1 MRKCRLYSLLRKTL
15 SALLC
20 LSMMLSI
27 VTVTDFS
34 GLFHFTENVK
44 AEETTED
51 MSKETLEARWDDE
64 SYKNASRPF
73 YTCQGNIKTSA
84 FDSFGGVYKRT
95 IFHVYAFEGETICL
109 GSSVFDS
116 GLDLDHKLRKADGY
130 TDYVLDTRTSNNTTY
145 TSNCNNLEKNYNAA
159 NTHKDVGSIDII
171 MTDLK
176 GNTIPIDIRNS
187 QNTELGETAVNST
200 GYISCPAAEEAA
212 VRMKMNPDGTFNAPY
227 TDSKGTSQNY
237 TPYTYKVKESGVYTF
252 EFHSF
257 DKGGVT
263 NLTEAQN
270 SRNDQWPTAEH
281 NYIGISKP
289 DDPSDSCSFYDTGGM
304 IAALN
309 ITVFDENCQKQTGRT
324 YADYLS
330 LQMGL
335 NNATSLKGV
344 NDSYY
349 ILTTDSYIYKMQF
362 NNVYPY
368 TYNFF
373 SNNRGIFDTAT
384 GEIVYKSVKDIKND
398 NNFPRMGS
406 FFVYPGNKE
415 TEKDKSYYI
424 FLEYPDDDLEGEVY
438 QKAVQPDPATNIRFV
453 GQVEVDTSAGVKEKV
468 PGAYVGVGGYFAFDV
483 KEATTATLRLDF
495 NHIGKATSGD
505 TDYVYAPVEISGVVK
520 PNSTNYFYWDGCDG
534 NGVPIPAGQYNLND
548 IVYTVT
554 TKAGEIHFPIFDMEC
569 APGGITFTRMNH
581 IYDKNGERLDYND
594 NIYGMTKNVIYYDET
609 AIYYGE
615 NVGVTGISEDQVDV
629 AKGKFNTPDENGGK
643 YYKYNNMNNTSSG
656 EYNARKSQYIIQ
668 NKNIRVGDHSHTTNV
683 IKYFSDADDAHI
695 LLKSEVERDA
705 NQKNMIDYLSTDIGH
720 YPAGK
725 SASTSGGSTTD
736 YAIANYWTF
745 IPAKPATAINT
756 DDPLWIVDSPTDEEL
771 FKLSGRV
778 FYDGGGTKG
787 EYDDSG
793 ADGEHLLSGVTLN
806 LYKKTEDVSEQ
817 SGKSYYNL
825 SDGKMEI
832 THTINNGET
841 YELVDTGITRTDG
854 SYIFTNLTY
863 DPTKGTEYLYEVVRP
878 NPSYKVTSESTTAK
892 IKTGNDSEKT
902 PYGYYS
908 NHSFNEK
915 YSGTEIQQIKVG
927 GDDGVN
933 PKYLTYKANSSDA
946 EYVKNADNS
955 VCAVDV
961 GYTYT
966 LFERALMLKKNWNT
980 TATHPDAVVYELS
993 YCDQNSHTAVYDY
1006 RTLSAGGSWAN
1017 NEYFL
1022 PQSIDRVPVD
1032 NYYISAEYFI
1042 DGTNI
1047 YKYVFSYDNT
1057 KKKYHSFVATP
1068 YKKSLADVFGK
1079 SEVPKNC
1086 SIKDLP
1092 DLNGDGVSDGAD
1104 MGEITGW
1111 TESSEDTKEYRAVL
1125 DRDMPSGSTVITVTN
1140 SENHGTIE
1148 IYKHKD
1154 INDINN
1160 GTEANALQGATFRL
1174 YKGKMEKI
1182 KELIADSTQADELAK
1197 RYIGSATT
1205 RANGRLTFTGLDPS
1219 KTYTVREMFAPDGYR
1234 ITEEFYE
1241 VRPKGAEIKPSEE
1254 NVFQFSDTTHPDY
1267 VEFPVGNAQADDSLR
1282 IRKQISGRAWQDGNN
1297 GSIED
1302 SFTFTISNEFN
1313 ATVTSD
1319 MTDGDHDI
1327 KITAEEQQIQKDA
1340 GVADCMTVLNSFAE
1354 LFQLSGTGNKATID
1368 YKDGYYSYTVKDSV
1382 TNKDVTYTSADTKM
1396 SGKLLDG
1403 SKADETSMPKFNGQ
1417 EFPMAGEYTFTITE
1431 DKPTGE
1437 GSLEY
1442 SPYTYKVT
1450 ISVIRKF
1457 NPDVSNPETATMT
1470 ASNTHLEAEVS
1481 KITYSTDG
1489 TNFRSF
1495 TSSSPLFTNTYKTA
1509 PAEQKTSYNIVKNFT
1524 GRTSDEWTESDKF
1537 TVEIIC
1543 ADPDTINA
1551 VKNGNL
1557 EISGFTKTT
1566 APAIVEL
1573 PDNAGWEY
1581 TFTNSNHSP
1590 LLLNSFKFKDIEFPV
1605 QYVNKD
1611 GNVWTPPEGS
1621 EQTTPTADEITENGL
1636 TPQTLPVTYTF
1647 KINEKLPE
1655 GITEGS
1661 NVYNGITYD
1670 TTEYDLKIVLNNTEQ
1685 GKIGSGEEEDGI
1697 IEEIDVTL
1705 STKDGSGKEV
1715 KSECKTRQGVMNESE
1730 WLNATEGNKDIG
1742 GLKGSVKFYYIDSSG
1757 NLQERKNQT
1766 TAPTDAKLYFWKWE
1780 HHSTTGSVFGRDG
1793 HTMNINNE
1801 YHTSYKWQPRILK
1814 NLNGRNWTAD
1824 DRFKFTI
1831 SPDPDYSKGAEI
1843 DDTSGYIMPKDTNI
1857 TIKED
1862 TADHASN
1869 ISAIEFVKEGK
1880 YHFVITEVDKD
1891 NILLGEYKITV
1902 NVKDDGN
1909 GNLKPTIIGFDDT
1922 DITNKTI
1929 EFTNTYSD
1937 TSFNLNI
1944 AKTIEGREWDSDD
1957 EFTFKITPDDT
1968 TKKAIDDGTIVMP
1981 TGDVIHKESDGSY
1994 TVTLNGKN
2002 NPLKTFTQALDKIT
2016 IKNTGELK
2024 VNTQYKFTIE
2034 EVTENLEGMYC
2045 REPSID
2051 LSVTITELP
2060 SSHTGT
2066 SSDNGITATFAHV
2079 VDGDTTE
2086 HTHTGPDVTIPFT
2099 NVAAGKLTVAKKVV
2113 SNSETDETEFGFTVK
2128 FTYADGTTEKDHVI
2142 NETSDVSKE
2151 ITLDKSDDGESVWT
2165 YTFKLKDGE
2174 KVEFSN
2180 IPPGTKYEIKE
2191 TIEKA
2196 YQEKYMLL
2204 RVCDTA
2210 TDNGIDLRKD
2220 GTGESVNGTL
2230 NPENKGSENNQY
2242 RLFVN
2247 GLIKALPSAGGIGI
2261 NYIIFLGTAFTVS
2274 AILLIAISYYKRR
2287 RRV

>member
-51 MSKETLEARWDDE
+51 MLKETLEARWDDE

-73 YTCQGNIKTSA
+73 YTCQGSA
-84 FDSFGGVYKRT
+84 NLSTFDSFGGVYKRT

-116 GLDLDHKLRKADGY
+116 GLDLDHKLKSGY
-130 TDYVLDTRTSNNTTY
+130 SAYGVKVGKDSNDKDITSGQ
-145 TSNCNNLEKNYNAA
+145 KNYTNAYMKP
-159 NTHKDVGSIDII
+159 NNHEDVGSIDII

-212 VRMKMNPDGTFNAPY
+212 VRMKMNPDGTFDAPY
-227 TDSKGTSQNY
+227 EDSKGTSQNY

-270 SRNDQWPTAEH
+270 SRSKQWPTAEH
-281 NYIGISKP
+281 NYIGISDP
-289 DDPSDSCSFYDTGGM
+289 NNPSDSCSFYDTGGM

-335 NNATSLKGV
+335 NNANSSSPKGV

-453 GQVEVDTSAGVKEKV
+453 GRVEVDKEGSEGVKEKV

-495 NHIGKATSGD
+495 NNIMDKSTGD
-505 TDYVYAPVEISGVVK
+505 PDYVYAPVEISGVVK

-534 NGVPIPAGQYNLND
+534 NGVPIPAGRYNLND

-569 APGGITFTRMNH
+569 APGGITFTRMSH
-581 IYDKNGERLDYND
+581 IYDKNGKRLDYDD

-615 NVGVTGISEDQVDV
+615 NVGVTGISENQVDV
-629 AKGKFNTPDENGGK
+629 AKGKFNTSDGNGGL
-643 YYKYNNMNNTSSG
+643 YYTYANMKSG
-656 EYNARKSQYIIQ
+656 GSEYSARGSEYI
-668 NKNIRVGDHSHTTNV
+668 KKHKEIRVGDHSHTTNV
-683 IKYFSDADDAHI
+683 IKYFSDTNDAHI
-695 LLKSEVERDA
+695 LKKEEIVDDQ
-705 NQKNMIDYLSTDIGH
+705 QKMIDYLSTDTGN

-745 IPAKPATAINT
+745 IPAKPATAINK

-778 FYDGGGTKG
+778 FYDGGGTNG

-806 LYKKTEDVSEQ
+806 LYKKTEDDSEQ

-825 SDGKMEI
+825 SGVKMEI
-832 THTINNGET
+832 THTIDKGKT

-863 DPTKGTEYLYEVVRP
+863 DPTNGTEYLYEVVRP
-878 NPSYKVTSESTTAK
+878 NPSYKVTSESTNAK

-908 NHSFNEK
+908 NHSFNDK
-915 YSGTEIQQIKVG
+915 YKGTEIQQIKVG
-927 GDDGVN
+927 GDGVE
-933 PKYLTYKANSSDA
+933 PKHLTYKVDGVLA
-946 EYVKNADNS
+946 ENPDSS

-966 LFERALMLKKNWNT
+966 LFERALTLKKDWNT
-980 TATHPDAVVYELS
+980 TDTHPDAVVYELS
-993 YCDQNSHTAVYDY
+993 YCDQSGRTAVYDY

-1042 DGTNI
+1042 DDTNI

-1068 YKKSLADVFGK
+1068 YKKSLKDVFK
-1079 SEVPKNC
+1079 PSDVPTNC

-1104 MGEITGW
+1104 MGKIRDW
-1111 TESSEDTKEYRAVL
+1111 SKSPEDPKEYRAVL

-1140 SENHGTIE
+1140 SEKHGTIE

-1154 INDINN
+1154 INDID

-1174 YKGKMEKI
+1174 YQGDMETIKG
-1182 KELIADSTQADELAK
+1182 LIADSSKAADLAK

-1219 KTYTVREMFAPDGYR
+1219 QTYTVREMFAPDGYR

-1241 VRPKGAEIKPSEE
+1241 VRPKGVEINPSKE
-1254 NVFQFSDTTHPDY
+1254 NVFKFGDTPHKDY

-1282 IRKQISGRAWQDGNN
+1282 IRKQISGRAWQDGTN

-1313 ATVTSD
+1313 ATVPSE

-1327 KITAEEQQIQKDA
+1327 KITAEEQSIQNKA
-1340 GVADCMTVLNSFAE
+1340 GITNCMTVLNDFAE
-1354 LFQLSGTGNKATID
+1354 LFQTSGTGNKATINYGD
-1368 YKDGYYSYTVKDSV
+1368 EYYSYTVKDSV

-1403 SKADETSMPKFNGQ
+1403 STADEESKPTFNGQ
-1417 EFPMAGEYTFTITE
+1417 VFPMAGEYTFTITE
-1431 DKPTGE
+1431 DKPTEE

-1457 NPDVSNPETATMT
+1457 NPDVTDPETTTMT
-1470 ASNTHLEAEVS
+1470 VSNTHLEAEVS

-1557 EISGFTKTT
+1557 VISGFTTGVT
-1566 APAIVEL
+1566 AL

-1581 TFTNSNHSP
+1581 TFKKDHNEP
-1590 LLLNSFKFKDIEFPV
+1590 LKFSSFKFEDIEFPV
-1605 QYVNKD
+1605 QYVDAD

-1621 EQTTPTADEITENGL
+1621 EQTTPTAEEIESKRL

-1647 KINEKLPE
+1647 KIKEKLPE
-1655 GITEGS
+1655 GITDGS

-1705 STKDGSGKEV
+1705 STKDDSGTEV
-1715 KSECKTRQGVMNESE
+1715 KSECKTRQGVMEESE
-1730 WLNATEGNKDIG
+1730 WLGAIEENKDIG
-1742 GLKGSVKFYYIDSSG
+1742 GLEGLVKFYYIDSSG
-1757 NLQERKNQT
+1757 NLQERKP

-1814 NLNGRNWTAD
+1814 NLNGRDWTAD
-1824 DRFKFTI
+1824 DKFKFTI
-1831 SPDPDYSKGAEI
+1831 EPDSDHPE
-1843 DDTSGYIMPKDTNI
+1843 DDKNGYIMPKDNNI
-1857 TIKED
+1857 IIEKD
-1862 TADHASN
+1862 TKDHAEN
-1869 ISAIEFVKEGK
+1869 ISAIEFVKEGT
-1880 YHFVITEVDKD
+1880 YYFVITEVDKD
-1891 NILLGEYKITV
+1891 NILLGKYKITV
-1902 NVKDDGN
+1902 VVKDDGK
-1909 GNLKPTIIGFDDT
+1909 GNLEPKIKGFDNAEIND
-1922 DITNKTI
+1922 NAI
-1929 EFTNTYSD
+1929 EFINTYSD

-2024 VNTQYKFTIE
+2024 VNTKYKFTIE
-2034 EVTENLEGMYC
+2034 EVTEKLEEMYC

-2051 LSVTITELP
+2051 LFVTITELP

-2079 VDGDTTE
+2079 VDGDITE

-2204 RVCDTA
+2204 RVCGAA
-2210 TDNGIDLRKD
+2210 TDNGIDLRED

-2230 NPENKGSENNQY
+2230 NYGSGNSQY

-2247 GLIKALPSAGGIGI
+2247 GLIRELPSAGGGGI
-2261 NYIIFLGTAFTVS
+2261 DHIIFLGTAFTVS
-2274 AILLIAISYYKRR
+2274 SILLIAMLFYKRR
-2287 RRV
+2287 RRI

>member
-1 MRKCRLYSLLRKTL
+1 MRKCKIYSLLRKTL

-44 AEETTED
+44 AADAPDPDEYKD
-51 MSKETLEARWDDE
+51 ETLEHMWDSDGDGEPDSNYWSAAR
-64 SYKNASRPF
+64 SY
-73 YTCQGNIKTSA
+73 YTCTFNSQADAKNGTFA
-84 FDSFGGVYKRT
+84 SFGGVNKRT

-109 GSSVFDS
+109 GSSVCNSGIDENNKLKSTLTAVSGSTGYNSTTHFEDKDS
-116 GLDLDHKLRKADGY
+116 
-130 TDYVLDTRTSNNTTY
+130 
-145 TSNCNNLEKNYNAA
+145 C
-159 NTHKDVGSIDII
+159 DIV

-176 GNTIPIDIRNS
+176 GNKIPIDIRNS
-187 QNTELGETAVNST
+187 DGDTT
-200 GYISCPAAEEAA
+200 GYIASPKAEFAA
-212 VRMKMNPDGTFNAPY
+212 VKMKMKTDGTFDAAY
-227 TDSKGTSQNY
+227 DGETY

-252 EFHSF
+252 EFHSY
-257 DKGGVT
+257 DGTGAT
-263 NLTEAQN
+263 NPSA
-270 SRNDQWPTAEH
+270 NDSHSIKTQWADYTK
-281 NYIGISKP
+281 NYIDYTNSTYT
-289 DDPSDSCSFYDTGGM
+289 DAGGL

-324 YADYLS
+324 YADCLS
-330 LQMGL
+330 LQMAPTGK
-335 NNATSLKGV
+335 NVTER
-344 NDSYY
+344 YY
-349 ILTTDSYIYKMQF
+349 VLTTDSYIYKMQF
-362 NNVYPY
+362 NNASPY

-373 SNNRGIFDTAT
+373 SNNRGIFDNAT
-384 GEIVYKSVKDIKND
+384 GEIVYKSVKDIRND
-398 NNFPRMGS
+398 NSFPRMGS

-415 TEKDKSYYI
+415 TEKDKSFYI

-495 NHIGKATSGD
+495 NNIGKKATSGD

-534 NGVPIPAGQYNLND
+534 NGVPIPAGEYNLND

-554 TKAGEIHFPIFDMEC
+554 TKAGEIHFPIFDMES
-569 APGGITFTRMNH
+569 ASGGITFTRMSH
-581 IYDKNGERLDYND
+581 IYDKNGTRLDSDN

-615 NVGVTGISEDQVDV
+615 NVGVTGISEDQVEV
-629 AKGKFNTPDENGGK
+629 AKGKFNTPDGNGGN
-643 YYKYNNMNNTSSG
+643 YFNYNNVSSTSSG
-656 EYNARKSQYIIQ
+656 EYKARNSDYINN
-668 NKNIRVGDHSHTTNV
+668 NKTIRVGDHSHTTNV
-683 IKYFSDADDAHI
+683 IKYFSDDADSHI
-695 LLKSEVERDA
+695 LLKSEVKGD
-705 NQKNMIDYLSTDIGH
+705 QKNMIDYLSTDTSH
-720 YPAGK
+720 YPAGM
-725 SASTSGGSTTD
+725 STGGNTTTD

-756 DDPLWIVDSPTDEEL
+756 DDPLWIVDSPTDEGL

-778 FYDGGGTKG
+778 FYDGKNNGV
-787 EYDDSG
+787 YDDSG
-793 ADGEHLLSGVTLN
+793 ENGEHLLSGVTLN
-806 LYKKTEDVSEQ
+806 LYKITNDEFVQ
-817 SGKSYYNL
+817 SGKSYYNF
-825 SDGKMEI
+825 SDGKIED
-832 THTINNGET
+832 TSTPVKGKT
-841 YELVDTGITRTDG
+841 YEFVDTGITRTDG
-854 SYIFTNLTY
+854 SYVFTNLTY
-863 DPTKGTEYLYEVVRP
+863 NPTNGTEYLYEVVRP
-878 NPSYKVTSESTTAK
+878 NPSYEVTSTTSEAK
-892 IKTGNDSEKT
+892 LLGTSPNH
-902 PYGYYS
+902 YGYYS
-908 NHSFNEK
+908 NHSFKTNYK
-915 YSGTEIQQIKVG
+915 GTEIQTIKVG
-927 GDDGVN
+927 GSDGVD
-933 PKYLTYKANSSDA
+933 PKHLTYKIGTD
-946 EYVKNADNS
+946 YADNPDSS

-961 GYTYT
+961 GYKYT
-966 LFERALMLKKNWNT
+966 LFERALMLKKDWNT
-980 TATHPDAVVYELS
+980 TDTHPDAVVYELS
-993 YCDQNSHTAVYDY
+993 YCDQNSHTDVYDY

-1022 PQSIDRVPVD
+1022 PQRINGVLID

-1042 DGTNI
+1042 DGDNV
-1047 YKYVFSYDNT
+1047 YKYEFSYDNT

-1068 YKKSLADVFGK
+1068 YKKSLEDVFK
-1079 SEVPKNC
+1079 PSKVPDNC

-1104 MGEITGW
+1104 MGEIKDW
-1111 TESSEDTKEYRAVL
+1111 TKSPENSDEYRAVL
-1125 DRDMPSGSTVITVTN
+1125 DRDMPSGSTAITITN
-1140 SENHGTIE
+1140 SEEHGTIE

-1154 INDINN
+1154 MSDIN

-1174 YKGKMEKI
+1174 YQGKMETI
-1182 KELIADSTQADELAK
+1182 KELIADSSKADELAK
-1197 RYIGSATT
+1197 CYIGSATT

-1241 VRPKGAEIKPSEE
+1241 VRPETESIKPSEE
-1254 NVFQFSDTTHPDY
+1254 NVFQFGDTPHPDY

-1297 GSIED
+1297 GSVED

-1313 ATVTSD
+1313 AKVPSD

-1340 GVADCMTVLNSFAE
+1340 GVADCMTVLNSFAK

-1368 YKDGYYSYTVKDSV
+1368 YKDEYYSYTVKDSV

-1403 SKADETSMPKFNGQ
+1403 STADKTSKPMFNGQ
-1417 EFPMAGEYTFTITE
+1417 IFPMAGEYTFTITE
-1431 DKPTGE
+1431 EPTGE

-1457 NPDVSNPETATMT
+1457 NPDVTNPETETMT

-1481 KITYSTDG
+1481 KITYSTDD

-1605 QYVNKD
+1605 QYVDKD

-1647 KINEKLPE
+1647 KIKEKLPE

-1685 GKIGSGEEEDGI
+1685 GETGSGEEEDGI

-1705 STKDGSGKEV
+1705 STKDDSGSEV
-1715 KSECKTRQGVMNESE
+1715 KSECKTKQGVMEESE
-1730 WLNATEGNKDIG
+1730 WLNATEEEHKDKN
-1742 GLKGSVKFYYIDSSG
+1742 GLNGSVKFYYIDSSG

-1766 TAPTDAKLYFWKWE
+1766 TAPAAKLYFWKWE
-1780 HHSTTGSVFGRDG
+1780 HHSTTGSAFGRDG

-1831 SPDPDYSKGAEI
+1831 APDPDYSKGAEI

-1929 EFTNTYSD
+1929 AFTNTYSD

-1944 AKTIEGREWDSDD
+1944 AKTIEGRAWKTGDT
-1957 EFTFKITPDDT
+1957 FTFKVTPDADT
-1968 TKKAIDDGTIVMP
+1968 QNAIDKGTIVMP
-1981 TGDVIHKESDGSY
+1981 VDKGSDGSY
-1994 TVTLNGKN
+1994 TVTLNGSAGAA
-2002 NPLKTFTQALDKIT
+2002 NPLQQAFGAIT
-2016 IKNTGELK
+2016 IKNTGERLEK
-2024 VNTQYKFTIE
+2024 KRYNFTVE
-2034 EVTENLEGMYC
+2034 EVTSGLKDMYC
-2045 REPSID
+2045 REPKIE
-2051 LSVTITELP
+2051 LYVTVTSNSSPGATASKNELV
-2060 SSHTGT
+2060 
-2066 SSDNGITATFAHV
+2066 ATFAHV

-2099 NVAAGKLTVAKKVV
+2099 NVAAGKLTVGKKVV
-2113 SNSETDETEFGFTVK
+2113 SNSETDETAFGFSVEFK
-2128 FTYADGTTEKDHVI
+2128 YYAAGTTEKDRVI
-2142 NETSDVSKE
+2142 KATSDGGKE
-2151 ITLDKSDDGESVWT
+2151 ITPDKSSDDSTWT
-2165 YTFKLKDGE
+2165 YTFELKDGE

-2180 IPPGTKYEIKE
+2180 IPPKTEYKITE
-2191 TIEKA
+2191 TIKSED
-2196 YQEKYMLL
+2196 QEKYMLL
-2204 RVCDTA
+2204 RVCGTA
-2210 TDNGIDLRKD
+2210 TDDGKDLREG
-2220 GTGESVNGTL
+2220 GTGVSVTGKL
-2230 NPENKGSENNQY
+2230 NPENDGSENNQY

-2274 AILLIAISYYKRR
+2274 ATLLIAISYYKRR
-2287 RRV
+2287 KRI

>member
-44 AEETTED
+44 AADAPDPDEYKD
-51 MSKETLEARWDDE
+51 ETLEHMWDSDGNDTPDDNYWNAAR
-64 SYKNASRPF
+64 SY
-73 YTCQGNIKTSA
+73 YTCAFKDNNNGNAHSGT
-84 FDSFGGVYKRT
+84 FDQFGGVNKRT
-95 IFHVYAFEGETICL
+95 IFHVYAFEGDTICL
-109 GSSVFDS
+109 GSSVCNS
-116 GLDLDHKLRKADGY
+116 GIDENNKLKSTLTAVSGSTGY
-130 TDYVLDTRTSNNTTY
+130 TSTTHF
-145 TSNCNNLEKNYNAA
+145 ED
-159 NTHKDVGSIDII
+159 KDSCDIV

-176 GNTIPIDIRNS
+176 GNKIPIDIRNS
-187 QNTELGETAVNST
+187 DGDTT
-200 GYISCPAAEEAA
+200 GYIASPNTEFAA
-212 VRMKMNPDGTFNAPY
+212 VKMKMKTNGTFSAEY
-227 TDSKGTSQNY
+227 GGETY

-252 EFHSF
+252 EFHSY
-257 DKGGVT
+257 DGTGVANP
-263 NLTEAQN
+263 NLADEKKI
-270 SRNDQWPTAEH
+270 SSQWPTADK
-281 NYIGISKP
+281 NYI
-289 DDPSDSCSFYDTGGM
+289 DDPDGTTTYNDSGGL

-309 ITVFDENCQKQTGRT
+309 ITVFDENCKKQTGRT
-324 YADYLS
+324 YADCLS
-330 LQMGL
+330 LQMS
-335 NNATSLKGV
+335 NISSKNVTER
-344 NDSYY
+344 YY

-362 NNVYPY
+362 NNAMPY

-453 GQVEVDTSAGVKEKV
+453 GQVEVDTSAGVKKKV

-495 NHIGKATSGD
+495 NDIDDKSTGD
-505 TDYVYAPVEISGVVK
+505 PDYVYAPVEISGVVK

-534 NGVPIPAGQYNLND
+534 NGVPIPAGHYDLNN

-569 APGGITFTRMNH
+569 APGGITFTRMSH
-581 IYDKNGERLDYND
+581 IYDKNGKRLDYDD

-629 AKGKFNTPDENGGK
+629 AKGKFNTSDGNGGL
-643 YYKYNNMNNTSSG
+643 YYNYNNMSNTSSG

-695 LLKSEVERDA
+695 LSKSEVESDA

-745 IPAKPATAINT
+745 IPAKPATAINK

-806 LYKKTEDVSEQ
+806 LYKITEDDSAQ
-817 SGKSYYNL
+817 SGKSYYNF
-825 SDGKMEI
+825 SNGKIED
-832 THTINNGET
+832 TSTPVKGKT

-961 GYTYT
+961 GYKYT
-966 LFERALMLKKNWNT
+966 LFERALMLKKDWNT
-980 TATHPDAVVYELS
+980 TDTHPDAVVYELS
-993 YCDQNSHTAVYDY
+993 YCNQNSHTDVYDY
-1006 RTLSAGGSWAN
+1006 RTLSAGGSWTN
-1017 NEYFL
+1017 NEYFP
-1022 PQSIDRVPVD
+1022 PQRINGVLID

-1042 DGTNI
+1042 DGDNV
-1047 YKYVFSYDNT
+1047 YKYEFSYDNT

-1068 YKKSLADVFGK
+1068 YKKSLEDVFK
-1079 SEVPKNC
+1079 PSKVPDNC

-1104 MGEITGW
+1104 MGEIKDW
-1111 TESSEDTKEYRAVL
+1111 TKSPENSDEYRAVL
-1125 DRDMPSGSTVITVTN
+1125 DRDMPSGSTAITVTN
-1140 SENHGTIE
+1140 SEEHGTIE

-1154 INDINN
+1154 MSDIN

-1174 YKGKMEKI
+1174 YKGKIEKI

-1219 KTYTVREMFAPDGYR
+1219 ETYTVREMFAPDGYR

-1241 VRPKGAEIKPSEE
+1241 VRPKGDTIEPSEE
-1254 NVFQFSDTTHPDY
+1254 NVFKFGDTPHKDY

-1282 IRKQISGRAWQDGNN
+1282 IRKQISGRAWQDGD

-1302 SFTFTISNEFN
+1302 SFTFTISNEFK
-1313 ATVTSD
+1313 AKVLSD

-1327 KITAEEQQIQKDA
+1327 KITAEEQSIQKDA
-1340 GVADCMTVLNSFAE
+1340 GVADCMTVLNNFAK
-1354 LFQLSGTGNKATID
+1354 LFQTSGEGNKATIN
-1368 YKDGYYSYTVKDSV
+1368 YKNEYYSYTLKDSV

-1396 SGKLLDG
+1396 SDKLLDG
-1403 SKADETSMPKFNGQ
+1403 SKADKTSKPTFNGQ

-1457 NPDVSNPETATMT
+1457 NPDVANPETATMT

-1647 KINEKLPE
+1647 KIKEKLPE

-1757 NLQERKNQT
+1757 NLQERKNQD
-1766 TAPTDAKLYFWKWE
+1766 TAPIGAKLYFWKWE
-1780 HHSTTGSVFGRDG
+1780 HHSTTGSAFGING

-1831 SPDPDYSKGAEI
+1831 APDPDYSKGAEI

-1891 NILLGEYKITV
+1891 DILLGKYKITV
-1902 NVKDDGN
+1902 EVKDDGK
-1909 GNLKPTIIGFDDT
+1909 GNLIPTIKGFDNVEIKD
-1922 DITNKTI
+1922 KAI

-1944 AKTIEGREWDSDD
+1944 AKTIEGREWKTGDT
-1957 EFTFKITPDDT
+1957 FTFKVTPDADT
-1968 TKKAIDDGTIVMP
+1968 QNAIDKGTIVMP
-1981 TGDVIHKESDGSY
+1981 VDKGSDGSY
-1994 TVTLNGKN
+1994 TVTLNGSAGTE
-2002 NPLKTFTQALDKIT
+2002 NPVQQPFGAIT
-2016 IKNTGELK
+2016 IKNTGELLK
-2024 VNTQYKFTIE
+2024 DTQYNFTVE
-2034 EVTENLEGMYC
+2034 EVTSGLKDMYC
-2045 REPSID
+2045 REPKIE
-2051 LSVTITELP
+2051 LYVTVNSKSSPGTPGTTTSTNELV
-2060 SSHTGT
+2060 
-2066 SSDNGITATFAHV
+2066 ATFAHV
-2079 VDGDTTE
+2079 VDGDKTE
-2086 HTHTGPDVTIPFT
+2086 NTHTGPNITIPFT
-2099 NVAAGKLTVAKKVV
+2099 NVTAGKLTVAKKVV

-2204 RVCDTA
+2204 RVCGAA

-2230 NPENKGSENNQY
+2230 NPENNGSENNQY

-2247 GLIKALPSAGGIGI
+2247 GLIRELPSAGGGGI
-2261 NYIIFLGTAFTVS
+2261 DHIIFLGTAFTVS
-2274 AILLIAISYYKRR
+2274 SILLIAMLFYKRR
-2287 RRV
+2287 RRI